1 MRAGKAAAHRSRS
14 RPIGT
19 PAASGSQLNRFR
31 RPNPTAERNAWPVEF
46 IVARIFLTLTVLS
59 TLLMGTVFF
68 YGLNIEDPKAISQAP
83 VVDNH
88 MLMGMGGL
96 IFATLIHA
104 IVFTYFMG
112 TGRWLEETSNAYQ
125 LRSTFHDENRKLK
138 YRLLIKIT
146 GSILLLILTGAMGA
160 AADPASPVSFES
172 SLGLTDAMAHLVV
185 GSMAI
190 LANVL
195 TGTAEFSSIERN
207 GEIIEEVLGEVRR
220 IRTEKGLPV

>member
-1 MRAGKAAAHRSRS
+1 
-14 RPIGT
+14 
-19 PAASGSQLNRFR
+19 
-31 RPNPTAERNAWPVEF
+31 
-46 IVARIFLTLTVLS
+46 
-59 TLLMGTVFF
+59 MGTAFV
-68 YGLNIEDPKAISQAP
+68 YGLNIEDPKEIAQTAA
-83 VVDNH
+83 VDNH
-88 MLMGMGGL
+88 MLLGLGGL

-125 LRSTFHDENRKLK
+125 LPSTFHDENRKLK

-172 SLGLTDAMAHLVV
+172 SLGLSDAWTHLIV
-185 GSMAI
+185 GSVAI

-195 TGTAEFSSIERN
+195 TGMAEFSSIERN

>member
-1 MRAGKAAAHRSRS
+1 
-14 RPIGT
+14 
-19 PAASGSQLNRFR
+19 
-31 RPNPTAERNAWPVEF
+31 
-46 IVARIFLTLTVLS
+46 
-59 TLLMGTVFF
+59 
-68 YGLNIEDPKAISQAP
+68 
-83 VVDNH
+83 

-112 TGRWLEETSNAYQ
+112 TGRWLEETSSAYQ
-125 LRSTFHDENRKLK
+125 LPSTFHGENRKLK

-146 GSILLLILTGAMGA
+146 GSLLLLILTGAMGA

-172 SLGLTDAMAHLVV
+172 SLGLTDAWTHLIV
-185 GSMAI
+185 GSVAI

-195 TGTAEFSSIERN
+195 TGMAEFSSIERN